1 MNNENTRS
9 VLTRLRPWACAA
21 AALAALHFA
30 VADAPDAAADA
41 AAGSGST
48 PWLSPGLRWGTPAAA
63 TELLWSGQRAASQW
77 SVRLGL
83 DAAHGTVAD
92 IREDAA
98 APAAPALRAQAQW
111 LYRGWAH
118 HALRLG
124 ADAQRTLPLQAAD
137 AARIGADAHDDWSL
151 APGWRLGLGLRAES
165 AADAA
170 ASVLPRAALSWQPHP
185 QWQLQWG
192 EGSATPGSVIPTAGE
207 RVNGERAVGSEW
219 NVQWHSAP
227 VASGAPGLRVS
238 ASLFDASTAA
248 APRDLF
254 AALQAHA
261 VLPWRGAS
269 ASVEWLRRDGA
280 RSAPQTLLNA
290 TLAWAPADAAW
301 QLAASAYNLA
311 DHALADYAAP
321 HEQLVRDGRRWQL
334 QLARPF

>member
-1 MNNENTRS
+1 MNKDNARS
-9 VLTRLRPWACAA
+9 ACTRLRPFACAA
-21 AALAALHFA
+21 AALAVLHFA
-30 VADAPDAAADA
+30 AADAPDPVADA
-41 AAGSGST
+41 AAGSVNT
-48 PWLSPGLRWGTPAAA
+48 PWLSPGLRWGTPTAA
-63 TELLWSGQRAASQW
+63 TELHWSKQRDASQW

-83 DAAHGTVAD
+83 DSAD
-92 IREDAA
+92 VDEDAA
-98 APAAPALRAQAQW
+98 TPSAPALRAQAQW
-111 LYRGWAH
+111 LYRGWAQ
-118 HALRLG
+118 HALRVG
-124 ADAQRTLPLQAAD
+124 AHAQRTLPLLPDD

-151 APGWRLGLGLRAES
+151 APGWRLGLGVRADT

-170 ASVLPRAALSWQPHP
+170 TSVLPRAALSWQPHP

-192 EGSATPGSVIPTAGE
+192 EGSATRDGLTAAD
-207 RVNGERAVGSEW
+207 GERAMGSEW
-219 NVQWHSAP
+219 NVQWQSAP
-227 VASGAPGLRVS
+227 AAPGAPGLRVT

-311 DHALADYAAP
+311 DHALADNAAP